1 MQNWLGLEEIDRHG
15 RHMMPKVSKY
25 PSMPRQFTFCTV
37 WNTTDSV
44 RPLTPSPHLDVFSQ
58 TSARLQEGGMAKVY
72 APIKGFAELHAWL
85 VHCEGEFHETLS
97 SFFPMLWK

>member
-1 MQNWLGLEEIDRHG
+1 MQNWLGVEEIDRHG
-15 RHMMPKVSKY
+15 RQMMPKVSKY

-72 APIKGFAELHAWL
+72 TPIKGFAELHAWM
-85 VHCEGEFHETLS
+85 VHCEGEFYETLL
-97 SFFPMLWK
+97 SFCPML